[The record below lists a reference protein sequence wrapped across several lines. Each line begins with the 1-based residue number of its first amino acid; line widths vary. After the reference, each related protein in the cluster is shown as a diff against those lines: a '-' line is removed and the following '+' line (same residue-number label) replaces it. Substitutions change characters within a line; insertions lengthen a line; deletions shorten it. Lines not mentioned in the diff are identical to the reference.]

1 MSVVV
6 PDGTTIA
13 KGAGWRQFR
22 TSPGCSSCSKRFESG
37 VEMVPP
43 PGDGTHHLSQLEIDA
58 AAGGNRGRT
67 EIGTDFG
74 EIGIERVRV
83 ATPTP
88 TPTPST
94 STTPTPSTS
103 TSTSTQRAEATLGGL
118 SG

>member
-74 EIGIERVRV
+74 TRRFWMEPRKRRKTRKEGWGDV
-83 ATPTP
+83 
-88 TPTPST
+88 
-94 STTPTPSTS
+94 
-103 TSTSTQRAEATLGGL
+103 GGL
-118 SG
+118 VLFFNHG